1 MEHLDTFLT
10 VLYVMVDDLC
20 KQHSLSMPRHP
31 GPAPKLGLSELLT
44 LALFGQWARFPSE
57 QAFYRFAQRH
67 LKAAFPMLP
76 DHSQFVRGEHACAQ
90 LIEQIACL
98 LASLRLGQSEELYQI
113 LDAIGVPVRC
123 IKRRGG
129 GWLVLTQKDGDGKLE
144 RVDLQRKGTDHAE
157 EPADLYE
164 RI

>member
-1 MEHLDTFLT
+1 
-10 VLYVMVDDLC
+10 MVNDLC

-90 LIEQIACL
+90 LIKQIACL
-98 LASLRLGQSEELYQI
+98 LASLRLDGSVTDDELAALNLLRDPFHGEWNYT
-113 LDAIGVPVRC
+113 
-123 IKRRGG
+123 IKP
-129 GWLVLTQKDGDGKLE
+129 Q
-144 RVDLQRKGTDHAE
+144 LQ
-157 EPADLYE
+157 
-164 RI
+164 